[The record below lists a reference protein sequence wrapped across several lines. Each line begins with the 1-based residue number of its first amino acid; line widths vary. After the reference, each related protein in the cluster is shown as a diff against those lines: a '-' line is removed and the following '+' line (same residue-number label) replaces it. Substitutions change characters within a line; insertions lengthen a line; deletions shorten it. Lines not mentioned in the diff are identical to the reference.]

1 LEYFNKYNKE
11 DIYRKFW
18 DKKKGDCQTYLPH
31 RTY

>member
-1 LEYFNKYNKE
+1 VNQE

-18 DKKKGDCQTYLPH
+18 EKEKGDCQTYLPH